1 MLQKKESIMRI
12 TIKIKT
18 ETTCSYSWNYRF
30 SHYICWCNRAISVP
44 IKCIHC
50 ICNIAC
56 FNINGELSLC
66 IRNQLW
72 IITIENCF
80 QFGVRVGFLEFYWKF
95 LVFTINISR
104 VGFNK
109 ALHVK
114 PHKMTTNHTDRK
126 ITTQKFYSV
135 CDFHHMEP
143 GPFKPPVD
151 AWIGEQHTQCT
162 NTIDDTLVVDIGG
175 DYKHTQCFMSK
186 LTSFSIAWP
195 TSCSSFS
202 NHMQSWLSRG
212 NSWSNWK
219 LINIELESITWNIV
233 NSQRK
238 AESTALFKAKAFV
251 SVWKKIEWA
260 PAT

>member
-1 MLQKKESIMRI
+1 M
-12 TIKIKT
+12 
-18 ETTCSYSWNYRF
+18 
-30 SHYICWCNRAISVP
+30 
-44 IKCIHC
+44 KCIHC

-186 LTSFSIAWP
+186 LTSF
-195 TSCSSFS
+195 F
-202 NHMQSWLSRG
+202 
-212 NSWSNWK
+212 NSMTHFLQLIFQPYAK
-219 LINIELESITWNIV
+219 LIKSRKFLIQLKISKHWARV
-233 NSQRK
+233 NHLK
-238 AESTALFKAKAFV
+238 YC
-251 SVWKKIEWA
+251 
-260 PAT
+260 